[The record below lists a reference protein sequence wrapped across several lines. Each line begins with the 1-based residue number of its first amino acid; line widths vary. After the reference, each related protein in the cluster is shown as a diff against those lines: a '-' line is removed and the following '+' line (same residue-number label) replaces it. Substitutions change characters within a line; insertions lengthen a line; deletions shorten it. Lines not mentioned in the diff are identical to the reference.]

1 MCAAWSTGWRRDGSA
16 MLRSA
21 FRRIPSRLRLSRPVL
36 LLESC
41 WIQTPL
47 VVDFFRPAILV
58 SLGLLTGFPAEQVE
72 AFLISRSHAGAPRLS
87 REPRPE
93 PGRRPVVLSPRGLV
107 DFKGDPRRA

>member
-47 VVDFFRPAILV
+47 VVDFFPPAILMP
-58 SLGLLTGFPAEQVE
+58 LGLLSGFQAEQVE
-72 AFLISRSHAGAPRLS
+72 AFLMHDLAHVGRGDYLVNLS
-87 REPRPE
+87 RAWSKACCCFN
-93 PGRRPVVLSPRGLV
+93 PGFGGFQR
-107 DFKGDPRRA
+107 